1 MIGILE
7 RFLNFVTPWE
17 TGITRLED
25 DGAGRL
31 KICFESTFKIRGF
44 HIKVKFGFLKLA

>member
-25 DGAGRL
+25 EGAGRL
-31 KICFESTFKIRGF
+31 KFCYESTFKIRIF
-44 HIKVKFGFLKLA
+44 DIKLKAKF